1 VKFSTFVILCG
12 LGASLAGCAESYSV
26 APVADGAQ
34 QVRYW
39 HGKATTYSEMKF
51 GAVQVTPLGV
61 NSEDRVGFAVAVF
74 NKSGRSANFGIEN
87 LALTQEGGEPER
99 IFTSMELAHE
109 AKVRAQWAQFGM
121 ILLGATDAALT
132 GRNAYST
139 SYTRVYTPYGSA
151 SAYSRTYNPEF
162 AYLAGRDAG
171 IATGHALVAIQAS
184 LDNTLTQINDQVLQ
198 TTTVDPGQSYGGIAI
213 ADTLAS
219 SKYPQDI
226 VLHVNWAGE
235 DHVFKF
241 SVAKGVDQVVRQA
254 SQSAASSAAPAPVPY
269 IPPTAPSASYRPAT
283 TMVSFDQW
291 NGRSGVAKKALNA
304 MPRSGIYIE
313 GADQT
318 Y

>member
-1 VKFSTFVILCG
+1 
-12 LGASLAGCAESYSV
+12 
-26 APVADGAQ
+26 
-34 QVRYW
+34 
-39 HGKATTYSEMKF
+39 MKF

-74 NKSGRSANFGIEN
+74 NKSGGPVNFGIEN
-87 LALTQEGGEPER
+87 LALTQEGGAPEQ
-99 IFTSMELAHE
+99 IFTSMELTHE

-121 ILLGATDAALT
+121 ILLGATDAALA

-139 SYTRVYTPYGSA
+139 SYTHVYTPYGSA
-151 SAYSRTYNPEF
+151 SAYSRTYDPEF
-162 AYLAGRDAG
+162 AYMAGRDAG

-184 LDNTLTQINDQVLQ
+184 LDSTLTRINDQVLQ
-198 TTTVDPGQSYGGIAI
+198 TTTVDPGQSYGGVAI

-226 VLHVNWAGE
+226 VLHVSWADE

-254 SQSAASSAAPAPVPY
+254 SQPAAPSAAPAMAQAPY
-269 IPPTAPSASYRPAT
+269 IPSPASPAAYPSA

-291 NGRSGVAKKALNA
+291 NGNSGAAKKASNPA
-304 MPRSGIYIE
+304 PRPGIYIE
-313 GADQT
+313 GAGQQ